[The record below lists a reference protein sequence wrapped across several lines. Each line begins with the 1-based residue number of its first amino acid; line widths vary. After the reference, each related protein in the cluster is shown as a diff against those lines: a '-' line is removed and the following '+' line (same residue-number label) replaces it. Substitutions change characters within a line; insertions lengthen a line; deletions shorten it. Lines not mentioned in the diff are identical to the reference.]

1 MSTSPK
7 NDSALAL
14 RINAFARLVHIM
26 NPSSQVGPE
35 PMEIP
40 VTGYSMVAE
49 MVCHGK
55 VDYQIVGF
63 RAEVRQQTSFQSD
76 GIMIKSSPKPYTSIR
91 YPDGLEE
98 ATRFEI
104 PQFEILLDK
113 HPPLIRPALQADGLP
128 ARPTPQL
135 PFTLP
140 PGEYRRF
147 FLAPV
152 THTPDLIVWSLY
164 VMWEF
169 EGERRESPYG
179 TFQVTG
185 YTGWRTFT
193 AQAEPSPT
201 PVNQVADDHWDI
213 QYDSTL

>member
-55 VDYQIVGF
+55 VDYKIVGF
-63 RAEVRQQTSFQSD
+63 RAEVRRQTSFQSD
-76 GIMIKSSPKPYTSIR
+76 GIMIKSSPKPYASVR
-91 YPDGLEE
+91 YPGLEE

-135 PFTLP
+135 PFTLHP
-140 PGEYRRF
+140 SEYRRF

-164 VMWEF
+164 VTWEF
-169 EGERRESPYG
+169 EGKRSESPYG